1 MISSIQHNVKCCF
14 EQDAPVAPLNPVF
27 DFQQLQQLKIE
38 DDLNEN
44 ETKRPKKDGEP
55 EFFYFMTLLVLI
67 ITYNNL

>member
-1 MISSIQHNVKCCF
+1 MNYSIQHNVQCCF

-44 ETKRPKKDGEP
+44 ELKRPKKEGEP
-55 EFFYFMTLLVLI
+55 
-67 ITYNNL
+67 